1 MKEFVMYTPQELNEG
16 NIRNIVFEM
25 VAVCLAHGNRI
36 IIEQE
41 VEHGEKYVM
50 VDFAPTD
57 NSNSECEYDG
67 EHVCWISSVDHD
79 DEGKYYSNHTT
90 YAEAVEEVVRILG
103 EGFTE
108 VYTEWY

>member
-1 MKEFVMYTPQELNEG
+1 MKEFVKYTPQELNDG
-16 NIRNIVFEM
+16 NIHNIVFEM
-25 VAVCLAHGNRI
+25 AARCLAHGLRI
-36 IIEQE
+36 IIEQGE
-41 VEHGEKYVM
+41 EGGEKYVM

-67 EHVCWISSVDHD
+67 EHVCWISSVFHD
-79 DEGKYYSNHTT
+79 DEGDYCSSHAT